1 MVISLS
7 DLVRHLFMTHDDP
20 KDPDG
25 FLDRRSDGLQSY
37 LEALAN
43 QVQTLAQDSVL
54 EEFLAMHRVAVCN
67 WERISLMMTLPESWK
82 DRS

>member
-1 MVISLS
+1 
-7 DLVRHLFMTHDDP
+7 MTHDEP
-20 KDPDG
+20 KDRDG

-54 EEFLAMHRVAVCN
+54 EEFLAMHRVLVTGRGYLG
-67 WERISLMMTLPESWK
+67 W
-82 DRS
+82 